1 MACCRGS
8 FFHYEECFLQLPVN
22 IFVCFRFVQM
32 SGFVIT
38 LLLLVVTVAPQER
51 PPINDV
57 DPKRPIG
64 SDWSGRNPYQVEN
77 NVIINEA

>member
-1 MACCRGS
+1 MKTV
-8 FFHYEECFLQLPVN
+8 FFLQLPVN

-32 SGFVIT
+32 TGTVMT

-51 PPINDV
+51 PSTNDV
-57 DPKRPIG
+57 DPKRPMG
-64 SDWSGRNPYQVEN
+64 SDWSGRNPYQVES

>member
-1 MACCRGS
+1 MFATG
-8 FFHYEECFLQLPVN
+8 VN

-32 SGFVIT
+32 TGTVIT

-51 PPINDV
+51 PSINDV
-57 DPKRPIG
+57 DQKRPVG
-64 SDWSGRNPYQVEN
+64 SDWSVRNPFQVEN